1 MIKKALPSEFEDPLA
16 YSIYCE
22 LRAEYG
28 LDEPN
33 EPQNLDMRIAATSSP
48 LKQTI
53 YPLPSNPQTLIVD
66 ALIASQFRRF

>member
-22 LRAEYG
+22 LREEYG

-33 EPQNLDMRIAATSSP
+33 EPQNLDI
-48 LKQTI
+48 I
-53 YPLPSNPQTLIVD
+53 YPLPSNPQTLIAD